1 METKRMSKV
10 KLMGIA
16 ILVAGAT
23 SACTPD
29 QQFVELERRV
39 AALEKSAREE
49 TIRFIPPK
57 TDPER
62 AGSAGLNQITR
73 CDTTDGKVVVG
84 VEHESNG
91 NIKALCRQLDILP
104 DLPR

>member
-1 METKRMSKV
+1 MSKA

-16 ILVAGAT
+16 ILVVGAT
-23 SACTPD
+23 SACTPN
-29 QQFVELERRV
+29 QQLVELERRV
-39 AALEKSAREE
+39 VALEKNAREE
-49 TIRFIPPK
+49 TIRFIPAN
-57 TDPER
+57 TDAER

-73 CDTTDGKVVVG
+73 CDTTDGKIMVG
-84 VEHESNG
+84 VEHESSG